1 MSKSNTS
8 DTHIQR
14 NASKGAT
21 VRKMG
26 FETGIHALPS
36 DIKKQIDQMI
46 KQKYPPTKI
55 LRHLAQKYPN
65 QSLPS
70 KSALYNYRKK
80 HYTESLAS
88 HRQLLQSENQ
98 LDVDKIKLK
107 AVLLVQIKRFVAFDL
122 PTLRERW
129 IKASENDE
137 QLLLP
142 QTKDIGRLYME
153 AMKLSIE
160 AVPKLNLE
168 MTDEVE
174 QETDQN
180 TAKELEARKEDLDAK
195 LARIMAKRIVQ
206 FSIRSITETTQ
217 TGNQPIAT

>member
-1 MSKSNTS
+1 MSNTTS
-8 DTHIQR
+8 TDTKIQR
-14 NASKGAT
+14 NATKGAT

-26 FETGIHALPS
+26 FESGIHALPL
-36 DIKKQIDQMI
+36 DIKNQIDEMI
-46 KQKYPPTKI
+46 KYKYPPTKI

-70 KSALYNYRKK
+70 KTAVYNYRKK

-107 AVLLVQIKRFVAFDL
+107 SVLLTQIKRFVAFDL
-122 PTLRERW
+122 PTLRDRW

-142 QTKDIGRLYME
+142 QTKDIGRMYME
-153 AMKLSIE
+153 AVKLSIE
-160 AVPKLNLE
+160 AVPKLNLG
-168 MTDEVE
+168 MTDEAE
-174 QETDQN
+174 LETDHN
-180 TAKELEARKEDLDAK
+180 TAKELEARKDDLDAK

-217 TGNQPIAT
+217 TGNQSIAT

>member
-1 MSKSNTS
+1 MSNTTNTES
-8 DTHIQR
+8 NIQR

-26 FETGIHALPS
+26 FETGIHALPV
-36 DIKKQIDQMI
+36 DIKSQIDEMI

-55 LRHLAQKYPN
+55 LRYLSQKYPN

-70 KSALYNYRKK
+70 KSALYSYRKK

-107 AVLLVQIKRFVAFDL
+107 SVLLTQIKRFVAFDL

-129 IKASENDE
+129 IKALENDE
-137 QLLLP
+137 QLVLP
-142 QTKDIGRLYME
+142 QTKGIGRMYME
-153 AMKLSIE
+153 AVKLSIE
-160 AVPKLNLE
+160 AVPKLNIE

-174 QETDQN
+174 QETNQN
-180 TAKELEARKEDLDAK
+180 TTEELKARKDDLDAK

-206 FSIRSITETTQ
+206 YSIRSITETNI
-217 TGNQPIAT
+217 GNQSIAT

>member
-1 MSKSNTS
+1 MSNTTNT
-8 DTHIQR
+8 DTKIQR

-26 FETGIHALPS
+26 FESGIHALPV
-36 DIKKQIDQMI
+36 DIKNQIDQMI

-70 KSALYNYRKK
+70 KTAVYSYRRK

-88 HRQLLQSENQ
+88 HRQLLQSDNQ

-107 AVLLVQIKRFVAFDL
+107 SVLLAQIKRFVAFDL
-122 PTLRERW
+122 PTFRERW
-129 IKASENDE
+129 IKAKENDE
-137 QLLLP
+137 LLLLP
-142 QTKDIGRLYME
+142 QTKDIGKMYME
-153 AMKLSIE
+153 AMRLCIE
-160 AVPKLNLE
+160 AVPKLNIEIIDEAELE
-168 MTDEVE
+168 TNHK
-174 QETDQN
+174 T
-180 TAKELEARKEDLDAK
+180 TSELEAESRDLDAK

-206 FSIRSITETTQ
+206 YSIRSITETQ
-217 TGNQPIAT
+217 IGNQSTAT